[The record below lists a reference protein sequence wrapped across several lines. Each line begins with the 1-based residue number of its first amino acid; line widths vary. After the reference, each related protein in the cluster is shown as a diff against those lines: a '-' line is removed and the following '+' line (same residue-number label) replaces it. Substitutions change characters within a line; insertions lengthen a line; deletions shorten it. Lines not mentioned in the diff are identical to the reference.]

1 GKPMAESINNLN
13 SKNNGNLIN
22 ESTKKLENNKEN
34 TKSMNESM
42 KKLENNKEKNNLINE
57 SINVSGSSKNSQVIN
72 SKK

>member
-1 GKPMAESINNLN
+1 
-13 SKNNGNLIN
+13 
-22 ESTKKLENNKEN
+22 N

-72 SKK
+72 SKKNESRMNQSVKNKNSAIANEFKEKGGKK